1 MNGYTAKT
9 FFFTSVIFPFTLL
22 FKSLHYGLK
31 GKIKSRS
38 EKGFCSI
45 VKNKRGFSLLE
56 LIVVMTLIGIIAA
69 LVPPLMTR
77 SLSNIKIKTTV
88 KEISATL
95 RFARSQAIST
105 KTPQFFFLDIEE
117 KKYWISKYP
126 QLTKIPPNPPLS
138 KGEKGGFLLK
148 TIDHEI
154 EIEGF
159 KSSRDSNDIIRDGV
173 VRVEFSPQGSSSGG
187 VILVKLKDEDRV
199 LSIDADMFTG
209 RVKVLKIGD

>member
-1 MNGYTAKT
+1 MNGYTEKI
-9 FFFTSVIFPFTLL
+9 FFFASVIFPFTLF

-45 VKNKRGFSLLE
+45 VKNNRGFSLLE

-88 KEISATL
+88 KEISATM

-105 KTPQFFFLDIEE
+105 KTPRFFFLNIDER
-117 KKYWISKYP
+117 KYWISTGE
-126 QLTKIPPNPPLS
+126 QLSAVSRQPSAS
-138 KGEKGGFLLK
+138 KKTNLEKS
-148 TIDHEI
+148 IDHEI

-159 KSSRDSNDIIRDGV
+159 KSSRDSDDIIRDGV
-173 VRVEFSPQGSSSGG
+173 VRIEFSPQGSSSGG

-209 RVKVLKIGD
+209 RVKVM